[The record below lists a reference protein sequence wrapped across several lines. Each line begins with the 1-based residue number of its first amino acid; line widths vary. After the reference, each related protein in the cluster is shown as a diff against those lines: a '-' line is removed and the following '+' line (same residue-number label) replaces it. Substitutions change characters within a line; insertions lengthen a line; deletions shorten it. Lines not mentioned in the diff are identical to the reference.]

1 MHGKWSKENFN
12 LHHKSN
18 PEIYHMFEKYAIQ
31 ASKYRGKY
39 SAKII
44 FHIMRWNTMIEE
56 SDSEYKIDDGWI
68 SHYARLFMEN
78 NPKLS
83 GFFETRVRKE
93 SYHK

>member
-1 MHGKWSKENFN
+1 MHGKWSKENFE
-12 LHHKSN
+12 LHHKAN
-18 PEIYHMFEKYAIQ
+18 PELYEMFETYAIQ
-31 ASKYRGKY
+31 ASKYRNKY

-56 SDSEYKIDDGWI
+56 RDSEYKIDDGWI
-68 SHYARLFMEN
+68 SHYARLFMER
-78 NPKLS
+78 NPNLS